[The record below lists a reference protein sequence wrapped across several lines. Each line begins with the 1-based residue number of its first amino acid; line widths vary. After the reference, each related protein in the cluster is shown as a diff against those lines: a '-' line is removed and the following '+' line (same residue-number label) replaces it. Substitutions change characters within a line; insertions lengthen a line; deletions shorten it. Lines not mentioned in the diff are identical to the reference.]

1 MANAIMAGG
10 LVLPV
15 TAQGPLQSSA
25 EAPGASSWQIQAQL
39 SQGYTNNATV
49 SITQPQADATT
60 SLTLQL
66 NRTWAGPHSNF
77 FIQYTPQ
84 GMSFAKNTRLDY
96 ISQDYLQSWSLD
108 ATPHTKLS
116 WTLNANR
123 FPERGGMPGLGIS
136 SVGTVAAAS
145 QAMDLGT
152 TLTQA
157 NSTFS
162 LSHEYSLR
170 SSWSASFAGRWMDF
184 SPDHALTLE
193 PGQPGPAPASQSRS
207 LDSNF
212 TWSHQ
217 VSPDRSLTLGGTDTE
232 LWFSNPSQRHR
243 YASAQV
249 GLVQQLGA
257 GMSLQLSGG
266 PSWNW
271 ALGQQPNTTALPGN
285 TYAAGAT
292 LSEQVGASQLDL
304 SWQHSDQAGLIA
316 GSITTDRLSVQA
328 VRPLGKAWTTS
339 ASIGNN
345 RTASLAPGT
354 PARSGLFA
362 SGEIAYRMAQ
372 WSLQAN
378 GTYYNQDVPVSL
390 ATLAQLSRLQLSL
403 GVSYSLQGA
412 H

>member
-1 MANAIMAGG
+1 
-10 LVLPV
+10 
-15 TAQGPLQSSA
+15 
-25 EAPGASSWQIQAQL
+25 
-39 SQGYTNNATV
+39 
-49 SITQPQADATT
+49 
-60 SLTLQL
+60 
-66 NRTWAGPHSNF
+66 
-77 FIQYTPQ
+77 
-84 GMSFAKNTRLDY
+84 
-96 ISQDYLQSWSLD
+96 
-108 ATPHTKLS
+108 
-116 WTLNANR
+116 
-123 FPERGGMPGLGIS
+123 
-136 SVGTVAAAS
+136 
-145 QAMDLGT
+145 
-152 TLTQA
+152 
-157 NSTFS
+157 
-162 LSHEYSLR
+162 
-170 SSWSASFAGRWMDF
+170 
-184 SPDHALTLE
+184 
-193 PGQPGPAPASQSRS
+193 
-207 LDSNF
+207 
-212 TWSHQ
+212 WSHQ

-354 PARSGLFA
+354 PALSGLFA
-362 SGEIAYRMAQ
+362 SAQIAYRMAQ
-372 WSLQAN
+372 WSFQGNA
-378 GTYYNQDVPVSL
+378 TYYNQDTPAAP

-403 GVSYSLQGA
+403 GLVYTLQGA